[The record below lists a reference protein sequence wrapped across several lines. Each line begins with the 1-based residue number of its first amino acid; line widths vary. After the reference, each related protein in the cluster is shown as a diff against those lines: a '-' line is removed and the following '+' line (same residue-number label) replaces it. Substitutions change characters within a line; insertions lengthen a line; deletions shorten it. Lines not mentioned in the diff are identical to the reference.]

1 MWSLSVCEC
10 SKEGKEGT
18 VGVVIVCVRV
28 FQGGDCGCGHCLCA
42 SVPRRVRRGLWVW
55 SLFVCE
61 CSKEGKEGTVGV
73 VIVCVVIV
81 CVRVFQGG

>member
-1 MWSLSVCEC
+1 M
-10 SKEGKEGT
+10 
-18 VGVVIVCVRV
+18 
-28 FQGGDCGCGHCLCA
+28 
-42 SVPRRVRRGLWVW
+42 W